1 MRSAGLLL
9 LVTAGL
15 MAAEAPFAGNEKV
28 LEMAKTFKGRG
39 VQADDTPPS
48 TPADSLKKFTVRKG
62 LTVELIAAEPAVT
75 QPIHVSWDSQG
86 RLWVVQ
92 YRQYPFPAGLK
103 VVSYDQH
110 LRAQFDK
117 VPLPPPSGEKG
128 ADIISVLEDTDGD
141 GAYDKQ
147 TDVLKG
153 LNITTA
159 AVAGNGSLWVLNP
172 PYLLSYGLKDGLPV
186 GDPKVELSGFGLE
199 DTHSTAT
206 SLQFNI
212 DGWLYGANGSTT
224 TGNVGVPGGKRT
236 AWAGQCIWRFHPIR
250 KVFEIYAE
258 GGGNTYSLDID
269 GKGRVFSGS
278 NYGDTRGMHYEFG
291 SYGVKNWGKHG
302 SLTNPYAYG
311 WFEHMANT
319 GDKRRFPQAFVVY
332 EGGLLGADYDG
343 KVLAPNSLAN
353 KSYVSRLIPQGA
365 TFRTVDEEDL
375 IASSDRWFRPVW
387 TGVGPDG
394 TVTVADWYDTR
405 LSHVNPVDDWDK
417 LRGRLYR
424 LRPEGTKV
432 GLKPF
437 DLTKSS
443 AQELVALLSHRNEWF
458 RKQAVLEIGWRGL
471 RETIPTLRQMLAGP
485 QALEALWAL
494 DLLGAVESPPVTH
507 ADPYVRRWSWQILG
521 ERRATPTSEQI
532 VAAKQETHVEVRAQI
547 LASAKHMPTESLPL
561 LHAGLDT
568 RQDEFS
574 RLRLLAWWALEAH
587 LGSPNDRAGTLAFLR
602 AAPEFVRSPLFGEF
616 LAERIGKRLAQGSSE
631 ATLNDV
637 AQILG
642 LCPADA
648 AEKLVGGIL
657 SRLDS
662 GDLPPMPAA
671 LRAAVDRQLAKDGRK
686 PIAIAA
692 LRAGDKSALAA
703 ALKELSDKRT
713 PSRRRS
719 ELADALSSADRP
731 EAIEPLIRL
740 LLTPT
745 MEGRKSLLNAL
756 SRYDDVR
763 LPKATIDHY
772 ERAIAADDGLR
783 DLALRTLAGRPAWAR
798 LFVTAVDEGKIPA
811 PHVTAD
817 IARAL
822 LRHNLPEV
830 NAVVDRLWKPSLV
843 TGLTPEKDR
852 EVARLRAVARAGEGD
867 PEKGRTHFQARCANC
882 HQLKG
887 GESKVG
893 PDLTGYDRTSL
904 DFWVLN
910 IVYPSLEI
918 REGFGSYDVRLKD
931 GTLAAGILE
940 RREGGEI
947 VLRDLAGNRTKIK
960 EDKVASLIAS
970 PTSVMPEGLL
980 AGLSDQDL
988 RDFFA
993 YLMK

>member
-1 MRSAGLLL
+1 MLVGSGL
-9 LVTAGL
+9 
-15 MAAEAPFAGNEKV
+15 AAEAPPTGNAEV
-28 LEMAKTFKGRG
+28 LEMAKAFKGRG

-48 TPADSLKKFTVRKG
+48 TPAEALKKFTVRKG
-62 LTVELIAAEPAVT
+62 LTVELIASEPAIT
-75 QPIHVSWDSQG
+75 QPIHASWDSQG

-92 YRQYPFPAGLK
+92 FRQYPFPAGLK

-117 VPLPPPSGEKG
+117 TPLPPPTGEKG

-141 GAYDKQ
+141 GTYDKQ

-159 AVAGNGSLWVLNP
+159 TVVGDGRLWVLNP
-172 PYLLSYGLKDGLPV
+172 PYLLSYALKDGLPV
-186 GDPKVELSGFGLE
+186 GDPTVELAGFGLE

-236 AWAGQCIWRFHPIR
+236 AWTGQCVWRFHPTR
-250 KVFEIYAE
+250 KVFELYAE

-302 SLTNPYAYG
+302 PLTNPHAYG

-332 EGGLLGADYDG
+332 EGGTLGEAYDG

-353 KSYVSRLIPQGA
+353 KSYVSRLVPHGS
-365 TFRTVDEEDL
+365 TFRTIDEEDL
-375 IASSDRWFRPVW
+375 IASTDRWFRPVW

-394 TVTVADWYDTR
+394 AVYLADWYDTR

-417 LRGRLYR
+417 QRGRLYR
-424 LRPEGTKV
+424 IRPEGSQI

-437 DLTKSS
+437 DLGR
-443 AQELVALLSHRNEWF
+443 APAAELIELLSHRNEWF
-458 RKQAVLEIGWRGL
+458 RKQAVLEIGWRQLKEAAPPL
-471 RETIPTLRQMLAGP
+471 RRMLDGP
-485 QALEALWAL
+485 RAIEALWAL
-494 DLLGAVESPPVTH
+494 DLLGEAGDPPVTH
-507 ADPYVRRWSWQILG
+507 ADPYVRRWAWKMLG
-521 ERRATPTSEQI
+521 ERRSAPTEDQI
-532 VAAKQETHVEVRAQI
+532 IAAKQESHVEARAQI
-547 LASAKHMPTESLPL
+547 LASAKRMPAEALPL
-561 LHAGLDT
+561 LYASLGVA
-568 RQDEFS
+568 DES
-574 RLRLLAWWALEAH
+574 GHIPLLSWWALEAH
-587 LGSPNDRAGTLAFLR
+587 LGAPAERSATLGFLR
-602 AAPEFVRSPLFGEF
+602 ASPEFVRSPLFREF
-616 LAERIGKRLAQGSSE
+616 LAERIGKRLAQEGGGSLDDAAALLALS
-631 ATLNDV
+631 
-637 AQILG
+637 
-642 LCPADA
+642 PPDA
-648 AEKLVGGIL
+648 AERLVGGIL

-662 GDLPPMPAA
+662 GDLPAMPAA
-671 LRAAVDRQLAKDGRK
+671 LRAAVDRQLNKDGRK
-686 PIAIAA
+686 PIALGA
-692 LRAGDKSALAA
+692 LREGDKSALAD

-713 PSRRRS
+713 PARRRN
-719 ELADALSSADRP
+719 EVADALSAVRRP
-731 EAIEPLIRL
+731 EAVEPLIRL
-740 LLTPT
+740 LISPT
-745 MEGRKSLLNAL
+745 TEGRKPLLAAL
-756 SRYDDVR
+756 SRYDDSR
-763 LPKATIDHY
+763 LPKAIIDNY

-783 DLALRTLAGRPAWAR
+783 DLALRTLADRPAWAP
-798 LFVTAVDEGKIPA
+798 LLIAAVDKGKVMA
-811 PHVTAD
+811 QHVTAD
-817 IARAL
+817 VARAL
-822 LRHNLPEV
+822 RRHDLPAI
-830 NAVVDRLWKPSLV
+830 NTAVERLWPKLLV

-852 EVARLRAVARAGEGD
+852 DVARLRAIARAGEGD
-867 PEKGRTHFQARCANC
+867 AEKGRTHYLARCANC
-882 HQLKG
+882 HQLKDEG
-887 GESKVG
+887 GKVG

-931 GTLAAGILE
+931 GTIANGILE

-947 VLRDLAGNRTKIK
+947 VLRDLAGNRTRVR
-960 EDKVASLIAS
+960 EEKVATLIAS

-980 AGLSDQDL
+980 TGMSDQDL

>member
-1 MRSAGLLL
+1 MRPTALFLLLSAGL
-9 LVTAGL
+9 V
-15 MAAEAPFAGNEKV
+15 AAEAPPTGNAEA
-28 LEMAKTFKGRG
+28 LEMAKAFKGRG

-48 TPADSLKKFTVRKG
+48 TPAEALKKFTVRKG
-62 LTVELIAAEPAVT
+62 LTVELIASEPAIT
-75 QPIHVSWDSQG
+75 QPIHASWDSQG

-92 YRQYPFPAGLK
+92 FRQYPFPAGLK
-103 VVSYDQH
+103 VISYDQH

-117 VPLPPPSGEKG
+117 TPLPPPSGEKG

-141 GAYDKQ
+141 GTYDKQ

-159 AVAGNGSLWVLNP
+159 TVVGNGRLWVLNP
-172 PYLLSYGLKDGLPV
+172 PYLLSYALKGGLPV
-186 GDPKVELSGFGLE
+186 GDPKVELAGFGLE

-236 AWAGQCIWRFHPIR
+236 AWQGQCVWRFHPTR

-269 GKGRVFSGS
+269 GRGRVFSGS

-302 SLTNPYAYG
+302 PLTNPHAYG

-319 GDKRRFPQAFVVY
+319 GDKRRFPQAFVIY
-332 EGGLLGADYDG
+332 EGGLLGAEYDG
-343 KVLAPNSLAN
+343 KILAPNSLAN
-353 KSYVSRLIPQGA
+353 KFYVSRLVPQGS
-365 TFRTVDEEDL
+365 TFRTIDEEDL

-394 TVTVADWYDTR
+394 AVTMADWYDTR

-417 LRGRLYR
+417 RRGRLYR
-424 LRPEGTKV
+424 LRPEGSQI

-437 DLTKSS
+437 DLGR
-443 AQELVALLSHRNEWF
+443 APAAELVELLSHRNEWF
-458 RKQAVLEIGWRGL
+458 RKQAVLEIGWQQLKEATPAL
-471 RETIPTLRQMLAGP
+471 RRMLDGP
-485 QALEALWAL
+485 RAIEALWAL
-494 DLLGAVESPPVTH
+494 DLLGEAGDPPVAH
-507 ADPYVRRWSWQILG
+507 ADPYVRRWSWQMLG
-521 ERRATPTSEQI
+521 ERRATPTSSQLT
-532 VAAKQETHVEVRAQI
+532 AAKQETHVEVRAQI
-547 LASAKHMPTESLPL
+547 LASAKRMPAKALPL
-561 LHAGLDT
+561 LHASLGT
-568 RQDEFS
+568 PDES
-574 RLRLLAWWALEAH
+574 GHIPMLAWWAAEAH
-587 LGSPNDRAGTLAFLR
+587 LGTADARSAFLAFLR
-602 AAPEFVRSPLFGEF
+602 TAPELVQSGVFRDT
-616 LAERIGKRLAQGSSE
+616 LAERLGKRLAHGGSE
-631 ATLNDV
+631 APLDDAARLLALCPPDV
-637 AQILG
+637 ADKFLN
-642 LCPADA
+642 
-648 AEKLVGGIL
+648 GIL

-662 GDLPPMPAA
+662 GDLPPMPASLREAIERRLAKEGRAPIAVGA
-671 LRAAVDRQLAKDGRK
+671 LRDGDK
-686 PIAIAA
+686 PAIA
-692 LRAGDKSALAA
+692 S

-713 PSRRRS
+713 PVRRRH
-719 ELADALSSADRP
+719 EIADALTSVRRP
-731 EAIEPLIRL
+731 EAIEPLVK
-740 LLTPT
+740 LLTSPT
-745 MEGRKSLLNAL
+745 TEAKQPLLTAL

-763 LPKATIDHY
+763 VPKAIIEHY

-798 LFVTAVDEGKIPA
+798 LLVAAVDEGKIPA

-822 LRHNLPEV
+822 LRQDVPEV
-830 NAVVDRLWKPSLV
+830 TAAVDRLWKRLLV

-852 EVARLRAVARAGEGD
+852 EVARLRAVTRAGEGD
-867 PEKGRTHFQARCANC
+867 AGKGRMHFLARCANC
-882 HQLKG
+882 HQLKDEG
-887 GESKVG
+887 GKVG

-918 REGFGSYDVRLKD
+918 REGFGAYDVRLKD
-931 GTLAAGILE
+931 GSIANGIID

-947 VLRDLAGNRTKIK
+947 VLRDLAGNRTQLR

-980 AGLSDQDL
+980 AGMSDQDL

>member
-1 MRSAGLLL
+1 MRSPALILLL
-9 LVTAGL
+9 SVGL
-15 MAAEAPFAGNEKV
+15 MAADAPPTDNAKV
-28 LEMAKTFKGRG
+28 LEMAKAFKGRG

-48 TPADSLKKFTVRKG
+48 TPAEALKKFTPRKG
-62 LTVELIAAEPAVT
+62 LTVDLIASEPAIT

-128 ADIISVLEDTDGD
+128 TDIISVLEDTDGD
-141 GAYDKQ
+141 GVYDKQ

-159 AVAGNGSLWVLNP
+159 AVAGNGRLWVLNP
-172 PYLLSYGLKDGLPV
+172 PYLLSYAMKDGLPV
-186 GDPKVELSGFGLE
+186 GDPSVELSGFGLQ

-236 AWAGQCIWRFHPIR
+236 AWAGQCIWRFHPA
-250 KVFEIYAE
+250 KKTFEIYAE
-258 GGGNTYSLDID
+258 GGGNTYSLNIER
-269 GKGRVFSGS
+269 KGRVFSGS

-302 SLTNPYAYG
+302 PLTNPYAYG
-311 WFEHMANT
+311 WFEHMAST
-319 GDKRRFPQAFVVY
+319 GDKRRFPQAFVIY
-332 EGGLLGADYDG
+332 EGGLLGAEYDG

-353 KSYVSRLIPQGA
+353 KSYVSRLIPQGS
-365 TFRTVDEEDL
+365 TFRTVDEDDL

-387 TGVGPDG
+387 IGVGPDG
-394 TVTVADWYDTR
+394 GVFMADWYDTR

-417 LRGRLYR
+417 VRGRLYR
-424 LRPEGTKV
+424 LRPEDQKV

-437 DLTKSS
+437 DLSKAPT
-443 AQELVALLSHRNEWF
+443 QELVGLLAHRNAWF
-458 RKQAVLEIGWRGL
+458 RKQAVLEIGWRQLKDATPAL
-471 RETIPTLRQMLAGP
+471 RAMLDGP

-494 DLLGAVESPPVTH
+494 DLLGEVAEPPVSH
-507 ADPYVRRWSWQILG
+507 ADPYVRRWSWKMLG
-521 ERRATPTSEQI
+521 ERKATPNAKQI
-532 VAAKQETHVEVRAQI
+532 AAAKQETHLEVRAQI
-547 LASAKHMPTESLPL
+547 LASAKRMPVEALPL
-561 LHAGLDT
+561 LGAALGEA
-568 RQDEFS
+568 DES
-574 RLRLLAWWALEAH
+574 GHLPLLTWWALEAH
-587 LGSPNDRAGTLAFLR
+587 LGTSSERTAALSFLR
-602 AAPEFVRSPLFGEF
+602 TTPALVASPVFSET
-616 LAERIGKRLAQGSSE
+616 LAERIGRRLAHDGNE
-631 ATLNDV
+631 AAL
-637 AQILG
+637 
-642 LCPADA
+642 ADA
-648 AEKLVGGIL
+648 AEVLALCAPETGEKLLGGVL
-657 SRLDS
+657 AELDS
-662 GDLPPMPAA
+662 GDLPPMPVRLRDA
-671 LRAAVDRQLAKDGRK
+671 LDHQLAKSGDK
-686 PIAIAA
+686 PVPLAELKAGNKAAIA
-692 LRAGDKSALAA
+692 DT
-703 ALKELSDKRT
+703 LKELSEKKT
-713 PSRRRS
+713 TARRRS
-719 ELADALSSADRP
+719 ALADALSLTQRP
-731 EAIEPLIRL
+731 EAIDPLIKL
-740 LLTPT
+740 LVATNGGSKKPLLT
-745 MEGRKSLLNAL
+745 AL

-763 LPKATIDHY
+763 IPKAIIDNY
-772 ERAIAADDGLR
+772 ERSIASDDALR
-783 DLALRTLAGRPAWAR
+783 DLALRTLADRPTWAQ
-798 LFVTAVDEGKIPA
+798 LMVAAIDSGKIPA

-822 LRHNLPEV
+822 LRQNLPDV
-830 NAVVDRLWKPSLV
+830 TAAVDRLWRPLLV

-852 EVARLRAVARAGEGD
+852 EVARLRLVMRAGEGD
-867 PEKGRTHFQARCANC
+867 ATRGRANFLARCSNC
-882 HQLKG
+882 HALKG
-887 GESKVG
+887 EGGNVG

-931 GTLAAGILE
+931 GSVANGILE

-980 AGLSDQDL
+980 AGMSDKDL

>member
-1 MRSAGLLL
+1 MRGAAFLLL
-9 LVTAGL
+9 LTAGL
-15 MAAEAPFAGNEKV
+15 SAAEAPPTGNAQV
-28 LEMAKTFKGRG
+28 REMAKAFKGRG

-48 TPADSLKKFTVRKG
+48 SPAEALKKFTVRKG
-62 LTVELIAAEPAVT
+62 LVVELVAAEPAIT
-75 QPIHVSWDSQG
+75 QPIHASWDSQG

-92 YRQYPFPAGLK
+92 FRQYPFPAGLK
-103 VVSYDQH
+103 VISYDQH

-117 VPLPPPSGEKG
+117 VPSPPPTGEKG
-128 ADIISVLEDTDGD
+128 ADVISVLEDTDGD
-141 GAYDKQ
+141 GSYDKQ
-147 TDVLKG
+147 TDVLRG
-153 LNITTA
+153 LNIVTA
-159 AVAGNGSLWVLNP
+159 TVAGNGRLWVLNP
-172 PYLLSYGLKDGLPV
+172 PYLLSYALKDGMPV
-186 GDPKVELSGFGLE
+186 GDPAVELAGFGLE

-236 AWAGQCIWRFHPIR
+236 AWTGQCIWRFHPTR

-302 SLTNPYAYG
+302 PLTNPHAYG

-332 EGGLLGADYDG
+332 EGGLLGDEYDG

-353 KSYVSRLIPQGA
+353 KSYVSRLVPHGA
-365 TFRTVDEEDL
+365 TFRTIDEEDL

-394 TVTVADWYDTR
+394 AVYLADWYDTR

-417 LRGRLYR
+417 QRGRLYR
-424 LRPEGTKV
+424 IRPEGMKL

-437 DLTKSS
+437 DLTQ
-443 AQELVALLSHRNEWF
+443 APADALIGLLSHRNEWI
-458 RKQAVLEIGWRGL
+458 RKQAVLEIGWRQL
-471 RETIPTLRQMLAGP
+471 KETIPALRRMTAGP
-485 QALEALWAL
+485 HALEALWAL
-494 DLLGAVESPPVTH
+494 DLLGAVDTPPVTH
-507 ADPYVRRWSWQILG
+507 ADPYVRRWAWKMLG
-521 ERRATPTSEQI
+521 ERRSAPTEDQLA
-532 VAAKQETHVEVRAQI
+532 AAKQETHLEVRAQI
-547 LASAKHMPTESLPL
+547 LASAKRMPAESLPL
-561 LHAGLDT
+561 LRAGLDT
-568 RQDEFS
+568 SQDEFS

-587 LGSPNDRAGTLAFLR
+587 LGSPAERSATLGFLR
-602 AAPEFVRSPLFGEF
+602 VSPEFVRSPLFRDF
-616 LAERIGKRLAQGSSE
+616 LAERIGKRLAQEGGGSLDD
-631 ATLNDV
+631 AAAL
-637 AQILG
+637 LG
-642 LCPADA
+642 LSPPDA
-648 AEKLVGGIL
+648 AEKLIGGIL

-662 GDLPPMPAA
+662 GDPPPMPAA
-671 LRAAVDRQLAKDGRK
+671 LRAAVDRQLDKDGRK
-686 PIAIAA
+686 PIALGA
-692 LRAGDKSALAA
+692 LRDGDKSALAA

-713 PSRRRS
+713 PVRRRN
-719 ELADALSSADRP
+719 EVADALSSVRRP
-731 EAIEPLIRL
+731 EAIEPLLRL
-740 LLTPT
+740 LVSPT
-745 MEGRKSLLNAL
+745 TEGRKPLLDAL
-756 SRYDDVR
+756 SRYDDSR
-763 LPKATIDHY
+763 LPKAIVENY

-783 DLALRTLAGRPAWAR
+783 DLALRTLADRPTWAS
-798 LFVTAVDEGKIPA
+798 LLIEAVDSGKIMA

-822 LRHNLPEV
+822 RRHDLPAI
-830 NAVVDRLWKPSLV
+830 NAAVERLWPKLLV

-852 EVARLRAVARAGEGD
+852 EVARLRAVARASEGD
-867 PEKGRTHFQARCANC
+867 AEKGRAHFQARCANC
-882 HQLKG
+882 HQLKDEG
-887 GESKVG
+887 GKVG
-893 PDLTGYDRTSL
+893 PDLTGYDRSSL

-918 REGFGSYDVRLKD
+918 REGFGAYDVRLRD
-931 GTLAAGILE
+931 GTIANGILE
-940 RREGGEI
+940 RRDGGEI
-947 VLRDLAGNRTKIK
+947 VLRDLAGNRTKVK
-960 EDKVASLIAS
+960 EDKVASLQAS

>member
-9 LVTAGL
+9 LVAAGL

-28 LEMAKTFKGRG
+28 LEMAKAFKGRG
-39 VQADDTPPS
+39 VQADDTPASSP
-48 TPADSLKKFTVRKG
+48 TEALKKFTLHKG
-62 LTVELIAAEPAVT
+62 LTVDLIASEPAVT

-92 YRQYPFPAGLK
+92 FRQYPFPAGLK

-159 AVAGNGSLWVLNP
+159 AVAGNGRLWVLNP
-172 PYLLSYGLKDGLPV
+172 PYLLSYELKDSLPT
-186 GDPKVELSGFGLE
+186 GDPRVELAGFGLE

-206 SLQFNI
+206 NLQFNI
-212 DGWLYGANGSTT
+212 DGWIYGANGSTT

-236 AWAGQCIWRFHPIR
+236 AWAGQCVWRFHPSR
-250 KVFEIYAE
+250 KLFEIYAE

-302 SLTNPYAYG
+302 PLTNPYAYG

-332 EGGLLGADYDG
+332 NGGLLGPDYDG

-353 KSYVSRLIPQGA
+353 KSYVSRLVPHGA
-365 TFRTVDEEDL
+365 TFRTIDEEDL

-394 TVTVADWYDTR
+394 AVTLADWYDTR

-424 LRPEGTKV
+424 IRPEGQKV

-437 DLTKSS
+437 DLSRAPS
-443 AQELVALLSHRNEWF
+443 AELVALLSHRNEWF
-458 RKQAVLEIGWRGL
+458 RKQAVLEIGWRQLKDATPAL
-471 RETIPTLRQMLAGP
+471 RTMLSGP
-485 QALEALWAL
+485 NALEALWAL
-494 DLLGAVESPPVTH
+494 DLLGEVANPPVTH
-507 ADPYVRRWSWQILG
+507 VDPYVRRWSWQILG
-521 ERRATPTSEQI
+521 ERKAALTASQ
-532 VAAKQETHVEVRAQI
+532 VAAAKQETHIEVRAQI
-547 LASAKHMPTESLPL
+547 LASAKHIPAEALPL
-561 LHAGLDT
+561 LHAGLDYS
-568 RQDEFS
+568 QDEFS

-587 LGSPNDRAGTLAFLR
+587 LGSPSERTATLAYLR
-602 AAPEFVRSPLFGEF
+602 TAPEVLNSLLFRDT
-616 LAERIGKRLAQGSSE
+616 LAERIGKRLAHGGDAGSLGD
-631 ATLNDV
+631 A
-637 AQILG
+637 AHILA
-642 LCPADA
+642 LCPPEA
-648 AEKLVGGIL
+648 AEKLIGGIL
-657 SRLDS
+657 TQLDP
-662 GDLPPMPAA
+662 GDLPPMPLA
-671 LRAAVDRQLAKDGRK
+671 LREALERQLGKEGHT
-686 PIAIAA
+686 PIPLGA
-692 LRAGDKSALAA
+692 LRAGDKAALAS

-713 PSRRRS
+713 TARRRTA
-719 ELADALSSADRP
+719 LADALSSVRRP
-731 EAIEPLIRL
+731 EAIDPLIKL
-740 LLTPT
+740 LIAPATEAKIPLLT
-745 MEGRKSLLNAL
+745 AL
-756 SRYDDVR
+756 SRYDDIR
-763 LPKATIDHY
+763 LPKAIIDNY
-772 ERAIAADDGLR
+772 ERSIAADDSLR
-783 DLALRTLAGRPAWAR
+783 ELALRTLSSRPASAR
-798 LFVTAVDEGKIPA
+798 LMVEAVHTGKIPA

-817 IARAL
+817 IARGL
-822 LRHNLPEV
+822 LRHNDPEV
-830 NAVVDRLWKPSLV
+830 NTTVDRLWKSLLV

-852 EVARLRAVARAGEGD
+852 EVARLRAIARAGEGD
-867 PEKGRTHFQARCANC
+867 ASKGHANFLARCANC
-882 HQLKG
+882 HALKG
-887 GESKVG
+887 EGGKVG

-918 REGFGSYDVRLKD
+918 REGFGSYDVHLKD
-931 GTLAAGILE
+931 GSGANGILE

-960 EDKVASLIAS
+960 EDKVSSLIAS

-980 AGLSDQDL
+980 AGMSDQDL

-993 YLMK
+993 FLMK